1 MFAVNRDIVTT
12 TVKVY
17 EPNHVS
23 TLPHR
28 PKVLYGRRRRMEWA
42 TVSNATERSNGL
54 SKLETI
60 VAELGD
66 YRRQCGQT
74 IREQAPQYHQ
84 RQAQ

>member
-60 VAELGD
+60 VANFGD
-66 YRRQCGQT
+66 NLSPKTATVAKNGDCRRIG
-74 IREQAPQYHQ
+74 RL
-84 RQAQ
+84 